1 VTNPI
6 PLSYTLVLL
15 ATVSHAYWNFLLKR
29 AGGGQRFVGLSKIA
43 EVIMFAPVFAI
54 LGWNEATAHLSLLLP
69 LIVVG
74 AGLTLLNYV
83 MLGVAYQRAD
93 LTYVYPISR
102 GAILLFVP
110 ALGYLVFGEH
120 LDARGWIAIVMIL
133 GGIGVLSLTELTL
146 TEGRLLLRRM
156 WTNAG
161 TGFALLAAGAAA
173 GYTIWDKRAVG
184 FFQPFTYFYAYGVI
198 VALAY
203 GVYLFRVHGTPALRA
218 ELAVHAWPIAQVGFL
233 NTVTYVLVLFALRSG
248 VSSYVIA
255 IRQLSIAFGAL
266 LGWRLLGEQFG
277 APRRI
282 GVALIVVGTMLV
294 ALGR

>member
-6 PLSYTLVLL
+6 PLSYSLVLL

-43 EVIMFAPVFAI
+43 EVIMFAPVFVF
-54 LGWNEATAHLSLLLP
+54 LGWSEATTHLSLLIP
-69 LIVVG
+69 FIVVG

-83 MLGVAYQRAD
+83 MLGIAYQRAD
-93 LTYVYPISR
+93 LAYVYPISR

-110 ALGYLVFGEH
+110 VLGYLVLGEH
-120 LDARGWIAIVMIL
+120 LDTRGWIAIALIL
-133 GGIGVLSLTELTL
+133 IGIGVLSLNELAWS
-146 TEGRLLLRRM
+146 EVRMLLRRM

-161 TGFALLAAGAAA
+161 TGFALLAAAAAA

-184 FFQPFTYFYAYGVI
+184 IFQPFTYFYAYGVI

-203 GVYLFRVHGTPALRA
+203 GAYLLRYHGTPALRT
-218 ELAVHAWPIAQVGFL
+218 ELRVHAWPIVQVGFL
-233 NTVTYVLVLFALRSG
+233 NTITYVLVLFALRTG

-277 APRRI
+277 APRRV
-282 GVALIVVGTMLV
+282 GVVLIVLGTMLV
-294 ALGR
+294 AVGR